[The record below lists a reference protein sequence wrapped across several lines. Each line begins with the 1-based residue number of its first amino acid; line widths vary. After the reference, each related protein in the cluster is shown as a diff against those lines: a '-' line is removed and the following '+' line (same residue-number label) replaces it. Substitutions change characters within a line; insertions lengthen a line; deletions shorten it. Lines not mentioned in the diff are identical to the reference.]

1 MSQGCEVSNKNMF
14 MQSVSIS
21 DFPIL
26 PPPPPPFSLFLIIYS
41 IWGERDGRGEKRRE
55 ISSQAFGH
63 SWCRAALSLLKLH
76 AYLKLIK
83 HIPYLLSRAFL
94 MQSIKRESS
103 VCVFVYVCGCACPAD
118 DLLSSISQ
126 LAVKDKWN
134 LWRAASKNYKPIPS
148 VVPGTRTQS
157 LAADVVGEAAC
168 VCVCV
173 CRWDNRDL
181 RQLSNSR
188 WGVMGE

>member
-1 MSQGCEVSNKNMF
+1 MAG
-14 MQSVSIS
+14 
-21 DFPIL
+21 
-26 PPPPPPFSLFLIIYS
+26 
-41 IWGERDGRGEKRRE
+41 GEKRRE

-94 MQSIKRESS
+94 MQSIKWESS

-118 DLLSSISQ
+118 DLLYSISQ

-134 LWRAASKNYKPIPS
+134 LWRAASKNDEPIPS
-148 VVPGTRTQS
+148 VVPGTRSQS

-173 CRWDNRDL
+173 CAGETTATSGSCQIQDEASWG
-181 RQLSNSR
+181 SR
-188 WGVMGE
+188 STWWCYN